1 MERRILKNLM
11 ETYKSKT
18 IIYISHRLDNLD
30 LFDKYIK
37 LQKGKVVVDTTR
49 NN

>member
-1 MERRILKNLM
+1 MERRILKNLFK
-11 ETYKSKT
+11 TYPDKT

-30 LFDKYIK
+30 LFEQFIK
-37 LQKGKVVVDTTR
+37 IQKGKVVLNTKR